1 MPGHDPAAIQRATRI
16 ARLAGAILGLL
27 GGIVYAGAIIP
38 NSSLSG
44 SFPTAAAALLGS
56 AAVGMIFG
64 FLVGPAV
71 SVEPY
76 LWLERTLDTASP
88 GELAAAG
95 MGLLIALLV
104 GVLIS
109 ILLSGIRDGIGYV
122 VSVPLTGVLVYVFV
136 STALR
141 RRNDLLDL
149 FHQVGPARPAAA
161 GVAADPLAGPG
172 PQDGEPVVVDSSA
185 LIDGRVLDVAR
196 TGFIPGRLLIPGF
209 VLEEVQRVADSGE
222 PLRRAKGRRGLN
234 VVEELTHHQDVIT
247 EIVDVD
253 FPGTPDVDARLVR
266 LARAR
271 KASIMTSDF
280 NLNRIARIE
289 GVRVLNLN
297 ELANA
302 LKPIV
307 ATGEQMTL
315 TVVKEGK
322 ELHQG
327 VGYLDDGTM
336 VVVENGRRHID
347 EAVTVTVTSVLQT
360 PAGRM
365 IFAVAPP
372 EPGREPARAAVPVT
386 AQRVTGRRSTRV
398 VKS

>member
-1 MPGHDPAAIQRATRI
+1 M
-16 ARLAGAILGLL
+16 
-27 GGIVYAGAIIP
+27 
-38 NSSLSG
+38 
-44 SFPTAAAALLGS
+44 
-56 AAVGMIFG
+56 
-64 FLVGPAV
+64 
-71 SVEPY
+71 
-76 LWLERTLDTASP
+76 ERTLDTAAPS
-88 GELAAAG
+88 ELAAAAV
-95 MGLLIALLV
+95 GLIVALLV
-104 GVLIS
+104 GVLVS
-109 ILLSGIRDGIGYV
+109 IVLSGIRDGIGYV
-122 VSVPLTGVLVYVFV
+122 ISVPLTGVLVYVFV
-136 STALR
+136 SAALR
-141 RRNDLLDL
+141 RRGDFAGLLQ
-149 FHQVGPARPAAA
+149 HVGAARAATA
-161 GVAADPLAGPG
+161 VVADPLTGPA
-172 PQDGEPVVVDSSA
+172 PLDGEPVVLDSSA

-234 VVEELTHHQDVIT
+234 VVEELTHSSEVVT
-247 EIVDVD
+247 EIVDID
-253 FPGTPDVDARLVR
+253 FPGTPEVDARLVR

-315 TVVKEGK
+315 SIVKEGK

-327 VGYLDDGTM
+327 VGYLEDGTM
-336 VVVENGRRHID
+336 VVVENGRRHLD
-347 EAVTVTVTSVLQT
+347 QVVTVTVTSVLQT

-372 EPGREPARAAVPVT
+372 AEGQEERRAAHLP
-386 AQRVTGRRSTRV
+386 AQRVTARRSTRA

>member
-1 MPGHDPAAIQRATRI
+1 MPRHDPAAIRRATRI
-16 ARLAGAILGLL
+16 ARLAGAVLGLL
-27 GGIVYAGAIIP
+27 GGIVYAGAIVP
-38 NSSLSG
+38 NSSLSS
-44 SFPTAAAALLGS
+44 SFPAAAAALLGS
-56 AAVGMIFG
+56 ASVGMIFG
-64 FLVGPAV
+64 FLIGPTV

-88 GELAAAG
+88 LELVAA
-95 MGLLIALLV
+95 MVGLIVALLV
-104 GVLIS
+104 GVLVS
-109 ILLSGIRDGIGYV
+109 IVLSGIRSGIGYV
-122 VSVPLTGVLVYVFV
+122 ISVPLTGVLVYVFV
-136 STALR
+136 NAALR
-141 RRNDLLDL
+141 RRDDLLGL
-149 FHQVGPARPAAA
+149 FAHVGAARAA
-161 GVAADPLAGPG
+161 VMPAADPLTGPA
-172 PQDGEPVVVDSSA
+172 PADGEPVVVDSSA
-185 LIDGRVLDVAR
+185 LIDGRILDVAR

-234 VVEELTHHQDVIT
+234 VVEELTHSSDVVT
-247 EIVDVD
+247 EIVDID
-253 FPGTPDVDARLVR
+253 FPGTPEVDARLVR

-271 KASIMTSDF
+271 RASIMTSDF

-315 TVVKEGK
+315 TIVKAGK

-327 VGYLDDGTM
+327 VGYLEDGTM
-336 VVVENGRRHID
+336 VVVENGRRHLD

-365 IFAVAPP
+365 IFAVSPPAEGEEDRRDAPLAARRAT
-372 EPGREPARAAVPVT
+372 GSRPARAA
-386 AQRVTGRRSTRV
+386 
-398 VKS
+398 KS

>member
-1 MPGHDPAAIQRATRI
+1 MPRHDPAVIRRATRI
-16 ARLAGAILGLL
+16 ARLAGAVLGLL
-27 GGIVYAGAIIP
+27 GGIIYAGAIIP
-38 NSSLSG
+38 NSSLSS
-44 SFPTAAAALLGS
+44 SFPSAAAALLGS
-56 AAVGMIFG
+56 ASVGLIFG
-64 FLVGPAV
+64 FLIGPTV

-76 LWLERTLDTASP
+76 LWLERTLDTAAPS
-88 GELAAAG
+88 ELAAAAV
-95 MGLLIALLV
+95 GLIVALLV
-104 GVLIS
+104 GVLVS
-109 ILLSGIRDGIGYV
+109 IVLSGIRDGIGYV
-122 VSVPLTGVLVYVFV
+122 ISVPLTGVLVYVFV
-136 STALR
+136 SAALR
-141 RRNDLLDL
+141 RRGDFVGLLQ
-149 FHQVGPARPAAA
+149 HVGAARPAAA
-161 GVAADPLAGPG
+161 PVVDPLTGP
-172 PQDGEPVVVDSSA
+172 PPLDGEPVVLDSSA

-234 VVEELTHHQDVIT
+234 VVEALTHGSDVVT
-247 EIVDVD
+247 EIVDID
-253 FPGTPDVDARLVR
+253 FPGTPEVDARLVR

-271 KASIMTSDF
+271 GASIMTSDF
-280 NLNRIARIE
+280 NLNRVARIE

-315 TVVKEGK
+315 SIVKEGK

-327 VGYLDDGTM
+327 VGYLEDGTM
-336 VVVENGRRHID
+336 VVVENGRRHLD
-347 EAVTVTVTSVLQT
+347 QVVTVTVTSVLQT

-372 EPGREPARAAVPVT
+372 PEGQEERRAAHLP
-386 AQRVTGRRSTRV
+386 AQRVTARRSTRA